1 MAGKV
6 ASRADFYCYRFA
18 VPTVSKES
26 DVVIDNDEGE
36 TMAVS
41 VAKRDVTII
50 PHLQQ
55 FGFLDSADFLPTI
68 SAKAGALLLQ
78 PSADL

>member
-6 ASRADFYCYRFA
+6 ASRAERDGDGFLVAA
-18 VPTVSKES
+18 VAKET

-41 VAKRDVTII
+41 VAKCDVAII

-55 FGFLDSADFLPTI
+55 FGFLYPADFLPAI

-78 PSADL
+78 PGADL